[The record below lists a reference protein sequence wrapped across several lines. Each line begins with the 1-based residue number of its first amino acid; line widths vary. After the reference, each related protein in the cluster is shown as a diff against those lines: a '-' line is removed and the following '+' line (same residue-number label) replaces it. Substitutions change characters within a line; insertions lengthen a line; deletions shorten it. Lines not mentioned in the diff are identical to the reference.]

1 MKLVFEKR
9 IELYKRYL
17 KKDSLSDIDKL
28 TLTNRKEWMSRLL
41 NLVIE
46 QELRERITELTKR
59 VYTLGR
65 HFILAL
71 STHTLNFE
79 SFQEGE
85 NSCIRLFPRSTTY
98 TFPEESCAI
107 LVGSLNC

>member
-17 KKDSLSDIDKL
+17 KKDSLSDIDKF

-46 QELRERITELTKR
+46 QELRERITDLTKR
-59 VYTLGR
+59 VYRLEE
-65 HFILAL
+65 AL
-71 STHTLNFE
+71 NT
-79 SFQEGE
+79 
-85 NSCIRLFPRSTTY
+85 
-98 TFPEESCAI
+98 
-107 LVGSLNC
+107 GS

>member
-17 KKDSLSDIDKL
+17 KKDSLSDIDKF
-28 TLTNRKEWMSRLL
+28 TLTNKKEWMSRLL

-46 QELRERITELTKR
+46 QELRERITDLTKR

-71 STHTLNFE
+71 STHNLNLNHFK
-79 SFQEGE
+79 
-85 NSCIRLFPRSTTY
+85 RVK
-98 TFPEESCAI
+98 I
-107 LVGSLNC
+107 LVSGCFHGQPRIHFLKSHAQYLLAP

>member
-28 TLTNRKEWMSRLL
+28 TLTNKKEWMSRLL

-46 QELRERITELTKR
+46 QELRERITE
-59 VYTLGR
+59 
-65 HFILAL
+65 
-71 STHTLNFE
+71 SD
-79 SFQEGE
+79 
-85 NSCIRLFPRSTTY
+85 
-98 TFPEESCAI
+98 
-107 LVGSLNC
+107 

>member
-9 IELYKRYL
+9 IELYKRFL

-46 QELRERITELTKR
+46 QELRERITDLTKR
-59 VYTLGR
+59 VYRLEK
-65 HFILAL
+65 AL
-71 STHTLNFE
+71 
-79 SFQEGE
+79 
-85 NSCIRLFPRSTTY
+85 Y
-98 TFPEESCAI
+98 T
-107 LVGSLNC
+107 GS